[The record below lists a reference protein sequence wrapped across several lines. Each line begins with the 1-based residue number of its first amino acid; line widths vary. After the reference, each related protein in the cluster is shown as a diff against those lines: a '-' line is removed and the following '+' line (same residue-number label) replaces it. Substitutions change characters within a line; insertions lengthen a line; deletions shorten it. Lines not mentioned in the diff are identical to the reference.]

1 MDAYKAPPGF
11 AAKLR
16 LPEYYEAVTTTI
28 KLHRRTI
35 TLREV
40 AAKLNAKNL
49 TTPAG
54 RVWTRQNLAS
64 FIRNNNI

>member
-16 LPEYYEAVTTTI
+16 TPEYYEAVTTTI
-28 KLHRRTI
+28 KLHRRTV

-40 AAKLNAKNL
+40 AARLNAKNL
-49 TTPAG
+49 TTPSG
-54 RVWTRQNLAS
+54 LIWNRQRLAC
-64 FIRNNNI
+64 FIRNSKI